1 MHVTYQYVNM
11 ILVLPYSSFAN
22 INCKDEFTYDLLFA
36 SCSELFY
43 SDCGKCSVTTRKGQ
57 IDICLPR
64 NSRAVLMLMTS
75 RLIASILNYIA
86 GYNHFLCTW
95 LRYLLFLLVNFSE
108 RIWIVG
114 KLSLEKGK
122 IANLLVNNP

>member
-75 RLIASILNYIA
+75 S
-86 GYNHFLCTW
+86 F
-95 LRYLLFLLVNFSE
+95 YLLMKIRSQ
-108 RIWIVG
+108 
-114 KLSLEKGK
+114 SKGK
-122 IANLLVNNP
+122 VCLTKQQAYSLQLAG